1 MKSKILFIGA
11 ICALTACSGPST
23 DMEAI
28 SSEAGNE
35 NPPEAVEP
43 VELEFEY
50 MDNSADPKADFY
62 QFCNGSWIIAN
73 PVPDDKSR
81 YSSFSEVSD
90 KIDKRLKLIL
100 LDMSQEAHIDGSN
113 EQILADFYA
122 SYMDTIHRDD
132 IGTRHLDETMTLEFA
147 NSIEDAVGIGNV
159 LAFHHPRGIGSL
171 FNFYVEI
178 DEKDNSQYV
187 AYMAQG
193 GLGLPNRGYYL
204 NKDERSTTLRTKYKE
219 HISKVFALSGS
230 EISKSDVDAIFNLE
244 KELATNSRTQE
255 ANRDN
260 NAKYNPH
267 TAEEIASKYPNIDWI
282 KYFDKIGLSKT
293 DKIIVQ
299 QPEFFAHVDKM
310 MNSVPIKSWSL
321 YLSWKVLNKFE
332 TMMTSELNA
341 ENFDFYSRTMRG
353 KKVMQ
358 KDWKRAIQ
366 RITRSPINEILGK
379 RFVDVKFSQA
389 DKIKVNEMVD
399 NITTVFEERI
409 GGLEW
414 MSDETKVKAKEKL
427 HAFARKLGFPDK
439 WKTYEGLQISDSN
452 YLENSINLSQY
463 RFNDKLKKLN
473 NSIDKSLWEMP
484 AHMVNAYYN
493 PALNEIVF
501 PAGIMQNPFF
511 DPGYEDAV
519 NYARMGAVIGHELT
533 HGFDDQG
540 AKYAADGNLQNW
552 WTFEDS
558 VKFAEKTEK
567 LISQYNQFEVL
578 DGVFIKGKLTLG
590 ENIADFG
597 GLTIA
602 YYAYLKSLEGKERTE
617 INGYTNEQRFFIAFG
632 QVWKNTIKDD
642 ELITRVNTD
651 YHSPGKYRVN
661 GTLGNMPEFFEAFD
675 VKEGDPMRQSA
686 DKIAKIW

>member
-11 ICALTACSGPST
+11 ACAFVACSTPPADT
-23 DMEAI
+23 EATNY
-28 SSEAGNE
+28 ETGNE
-35 NPPEAVEP
+35 TAAEVVEP

-50 MDNSADPKADFY
+50 MDNTADPKEDFY
-62 QFCNGSWIIAN
+62 QFCNGSWIINN

-100 LDMSQEAHIDGSN
+100 MDMGQEEHANGSN

-122 SYMDTIHRDD
+122 SIMDTIHRDD
-132 IGTRHLDETMTLEFA
+132 IGTRHLEETKTLEYA

-159 LAFHHPRGIGSL
+159 VAFHHPKGISSL

-204 NKDERSTTLRTKYKE
+204 NKDDRSKTIRTKYKE
-219 HISKVFALSGS
+219 HIGKVFALNGS
-230 EISKSDVDAIFNLE
+230 EISKADVESIFNLE

-255 ANRDN
+255 DNRDN

-267 TAEEIASKYPNIDWI
+267 SATEIAEKYPNLDWI
-282 KYFDKIGLSKT
+282 KYFENIGLTKT

-310 MNSVPIKSWSL
+310 MNSVPIEAWSL
-321 YLSWKVLNKFE
+321 YLQWKVLNKFE
-332 TMMTSELNA
+332 TMMTSKLNA

-358 KDWKRAIQ
+358 DDWKRAIQ

-379 RFVDVKFSQA
+379 RFVDVKFSEA
-389 DKIKVNEMVD
+389 DKVKVNEMVD
-399 NITTVFEERI
+399 NITVVFEERI

-439 WKTYEGLQISDSN
+439 WKSFEGLQISDSN
-452 YLENSINLSQY
+452 YLANTINLSQY
-463 RFNDKLKKLN
+463 RFNEKMEKLN

-558 VKFAEKTEK
+558 VKFAEKTQK

-602 YYAYLKSLEGKERTE
+602 YYAYLKSLEGKERTV

-675 VKEGDPMRQSA
+675 VQEGDAMRQPA
-686 DKIAKIW
+686 DKIATIW